1 MATSNCTLGNRF
13 AESKF
18 LAKTIF
24 NQMSQHSTEHSLTS
38 CLPLFD
44 TYIAELMETLRLHM
58 NAVLRL
64 PLPVQKRSRLLRN
77 YWEVEY
83 LVKEIRLQL
92 EPLAQHPADL
102 PTAVTDTTYAAT
114 SDDESKGATAKQ
126 NQAENLYMDSSYMN
140 PP

>member
-13 AESKF
+13 AESKI
-18 LAKTIF
+18 LAKTRLK
-24 NQMSQHSTEHSLTS
+24 QKTLHTTEHSPPL

-44 TYIAELMETLRLHM
+44 TYIAELMETLRNHM

-64 PLPVQKRSRLLRN
+64 PMPVQKRSRLVRN

-92 EPLAQHPADL
+92 EPLAKPPTDS
-102 PTAVTDTTYAAT
+102 PTAVPVTPFTADA
-114 SDDESKGATAKQ
+114 KGEPNGDKAKQ
-126 NQAENLYMDSSYMN
+126 KQAENPSYTFSHMN